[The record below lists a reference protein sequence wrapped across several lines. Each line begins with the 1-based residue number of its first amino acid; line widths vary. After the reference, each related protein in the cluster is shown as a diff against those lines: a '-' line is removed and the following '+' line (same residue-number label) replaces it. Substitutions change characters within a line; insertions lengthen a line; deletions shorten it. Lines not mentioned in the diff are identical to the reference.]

1 MRTDRVQ
8 ADYDELEAIARQFD
22 REGQDVERLM
32 MRIRA
37 LVEELER
44 GGWQGRGARAFYDE
58 MYQEVLPSLRR
69 LFDALYQASD
79 ATTQVV
85 NILHEA
91 ETQAGRI
98 FELDRGRPR

>member
-1 MRTDRVQ
+1 MFTDRVQ

-44 GGWQGRGARAFYDE
+44 GGWQGQGARAFYDE
-58 MYQEVLPSLRR
+58 MYQDVLPALRR
-69 LFDALYQASD
+69 LFDAMYQASD
-79 ATTQVV
+79 TTTQIIR
-85 NILHEA
+85 ILRGA
-91 ETQAGRI
+91 EEDAGRL
-98 FELDRGRPR
+98 FESD

>member
-1 MRTDRVQ
+1 MFADRVQ
-8 ADYDELEAIARQFD
+8 ADYDALEAIARQFD

-58 MYQEVLPSLRR
+58 MYQEVLPALRR

-79 ATTQVV
+79 ATMQIIH
-85 NILHEA
+85 ILRQA
-91 ETQAGRI
+91 ETEAGRI
-98 FELDRGRPR
+98 FEFDSR